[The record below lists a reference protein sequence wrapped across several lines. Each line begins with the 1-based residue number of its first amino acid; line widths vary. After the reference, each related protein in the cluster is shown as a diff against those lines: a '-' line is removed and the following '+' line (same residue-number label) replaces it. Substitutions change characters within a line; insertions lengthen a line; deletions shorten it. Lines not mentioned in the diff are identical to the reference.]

1 MRVINALPQLH
12 RTGIAPLL
20 TTMLAWE
27 KVASPCDRVS
37 LLVKGPFAA
46 GIADVVRGEAQG
58 VPSISGIIYGLDPER
73 AEIIAEGER
82 ADLEALENGI
92 ASYVGAANLRTAWQ
106 QAAISKKSSYS
117 DAFPLVTLSKR
128 MRAAVTLRSDT
139 NTLDYFARHVQIEAV
154 FNRGLK
160 LERSRPDDEEIV
172 FTVTGDPKR
181 VRGFLK
187 WCYRGPPLARETEV
201 SVQWSG

>member
-1 MRVINALPQLH
+1 MRVITALPQLH
-12 RTGIAPLL
+12 HASVAPLL

>member
-12 RTGIAPLL
+12 RTSVTPLL
-20 TTMLAWE
+20 VSMLAWE

-37 LLVKGPFAA
+37 LLVKGPIAA

>member
-12 RTGIAPLL
+12 HASVAPLL

-82 ADLEALENGI
+82 ADLEALAGGI
-92 ASYVGAANLRTAWQ
+92 EKVVGAANLRTAWQ
-106 QAAISKKSSYS
+106 QAAVAKSLSYT
-117 DAFPLVTLSKR
+117 DAFPLVQLSKR
-128 MRAAVTLRSDT
+128 MRCAVTIASDQ
-139 NTLDYFARHVQIEAV
+139 NTLDYYTRHVQIEAV
-154 FNRGLK
+154 FNRGLQ
-160 LERSRPDDEEIV
+160 LERERPDPEELI
-172 FTVTGDPKR
+172 FTVTGDAKR
-181 VRGFLK
+181 LKGFLR
-187 WCYRGPPLARETEV
+187 WCYRGPPLARES
-201 SVQWSG
+201 SVGVKWSG

>member
-1 MRVINALPQLH
+1 MRIINALPQLH
-12 RTGIAPLL
+12 HASVAPLL
-20 TTMLAWE
+20 VSMLAWE

>member
-12 RTGIAPLL
+12 HASVAPLL

-139 NTLDYFARHVQIEAV
+139 NTSTAPAQ
-154 FNRGLK
+154 
-160 LERSRPDDEEIV
+160 
-172 FTVTGDPKR
+172 
-181 VRGFLK
+181 FL
-187 WCYRGPPLARETEV
+187 RTSLSTPLHDSLR
-201 SVQWSG
+201 

>member
-12 RTGIAPLL
+12 HASVAPLL
-20 TTMLAWE
+20 VSMLAWE

-139 NTLDYFARHVQIEAV
+139 NTLDYSCAIAAQFSEH
-154 FNRGLK
+154 
-160 LERSRPDDEEIV
+160 P
-172 FTVTGDPKR
+172 T
-181 VRGFLK
+181 
-187 WCYRGPPLARETEV
+187 PPLLR
-201 SVQWSG
+201 

>member
-12 RTGIAPLL
+12 RTSVAPLL
-20 TTMLAWE
+20 VSMLAWE

>member
-12 RTGIAPLL
+12 HASVAPLL

>member
-12 RTGIAPLL
+12 HASVAPLL

-128 MRAAVTLRSDT
+128 MRAAVALRSDT

>member
-1 MRVINALPQLH
+1 M
-12 RTGIAPLL
+12 
-20 TTMLAWE
+20 
-27 KVASPCDRVS
+27 
-37 LLVKGPFAA
+37 
-46 GIADVVRGEAQG
+46 
-58 VPSISGIIYGLDPER
+58 PSISGIIYGLDPER

-181 VRGFLK
+181 VRGFVVLP
-187 WCYRGPPLARETEV
+187 RAALARETEV

>member
-12 RTGIAPLL
+12 HASVAPLL
-20 TTMLAWE
+20 VSMLAWE

-37 LLVKGPFAA
+37 LLVKGPIAA

>member
-1 MRVINALPQLH
+1 MRVLNALPQLH
-12 RTGIAPLL
+12 RTSVAPLL
-20 TTMLAWE
+20 VSMLAWE

>member
-1 MRVINALPQLH
+1 
-12 RTGIAPLL
+12 
-20 TTMLAWE
+20 MLAWE

-58 VPSISGIIYGLDPER
+58 VPSISGIISDLDPER
-73 AEIIAEGER
+73 AEMRIAEGER

-117 DAFPLVTLSKR
+117 DAFPLVTLSQADAR
-128 MRAAVTLRSDT
+128 RGDAALGHEHARLLLR
-139 NTLDYFARHVQIEAV
+139 NCCAIL
-154 FNRGLK
+154 
-160 LERSRPDDEEIV
+160 
-172 FTVTGDPKR
+172 
-181 VRGFLK
+181 
-187 WCYRGPPLARETEV
+187 
-201 SVQWSG
+201 

>member
-12 RTGIAPLL
+12 HASVAPLL
-20 TTMLAWE
+20 TAMLAWE

>member
-12 RTGIAPLL
+12 HASVAPLL

-139 NTLDYFARHVQIEAV
+139 NTIDCSCAIAAQFSEHPTPHALR
-154 FNRGLK
+154 
-160 LERSRPDDEEIV
+160 
-172 FTVTGDPKR
+172 
-181 VRGFLK
+181 
-187 WCYRGPPLARETEV
+187 
-201 SVQWSG
+201 

>member
-1 MRVINALPQLH
+1 MRVITALPQLH
-12 RTGIAPLL
+12 HASVAPLL
-20 TTMLAWE
+20 VSMLAWE

-139 NTLDYFARHVQIEAV
+139 NSYSCAIAAQFSEHPTPHALR
-154 FNRGLK
+154 
-160 LERSRPDDEEIV
+160 
-172 FTVTGDPKR
+172 
-181 VRGFLK
+181 
-187 WCYRGPPLARETEV
+187 
-201 SVQWSG
+201 